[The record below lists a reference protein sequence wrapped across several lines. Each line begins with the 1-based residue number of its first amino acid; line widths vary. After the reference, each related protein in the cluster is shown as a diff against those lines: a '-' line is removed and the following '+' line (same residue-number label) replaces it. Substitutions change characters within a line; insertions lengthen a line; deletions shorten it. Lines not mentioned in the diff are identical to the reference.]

1 MLRVLRI
8 MAGHPV
14 SMAITVLSIRT
25 GKRMVVPCL
34 RSRSKAVSTSCS
46 THSFSSVCYRKSVFK
61 SRTIMQEDVQA
72 WVDFQH
78 PATRR
83 DALVEMIEGLTAEMR
98 PETAWLRRRV
108 RGPMPQT

>member
-1 MLRVLRI
+1 
-8 MAGHPV
+8 
-14 SMAITVLSIRT
+14 
-25 GKRMVVPCL
+25 MVGLHHASYLCMYQCL
-34 RSRSKAVSTSCS
+34 TALIWNFARLFAKGLINPQ
-46 THSFSSVCYRKSVFK
+46 THWARLEAVFK
-61 SRTIMQEDVQA
+61 NRAIMQEDVQA

-98 PETAWLRRRV
+98 SETAWLRRRV